1 MKHKQPDLKLL
12 NEMARAL
19 GQALDSFDTP
29 DIDDLRLLMHQL
41 EAVTLVLGSMM
52 VEADVPL
59 RIAQQALARTYAHAL
74 DSRPDDGE
82 QIH

>member
-1 MKHKQPDLKLL
+1 MKYQQPDVKLL
-12 NEMARAL
+12 NQIAQAL

-29 DIDDLRLLMHQL
+29 DIDDLDLLMHQL

-74 DSRPDDGE
+74 DSQPDDE

>member
-1 MKHKQPDLKLL
+1 MKYQQPDLKLL
-12 NEMARAL
+12 NEMAQAL
-19 GQALDSFDTP
+19 GQALDSFNGHE
-29 DIDDLRLLMHQL
+29 IDSLDLLMHQL

-74 DSRPDDGE
+74 DSQPDGE